1 MPTTTAN
8 GLTATAVRGVPNTW
22 IVRVS
27 RRTYWA
33 IETDGTDISAIDTN
47 NAAYDTRWSI
57 PGEIGR
63 TFVRD
68 YDTAEEGRESAG
80 WHVMFNQNHAEP
92 CRSAGEALSQLKL
105 QMRTCHAERQARHV
119 AAKNQES

>member
-33 IETDGTDISAIDTN
+33 IETYGTDISAIDTD
-47 NAAYDTRWSI
+47 NAAYDARWSI

-68 YDTAEEGRESAG
+68 YETAEEGREMAG
-80 WHVMFNQNHAEP
+80 WHVSFEQNHAEP
-92 CRSAGEALSQLKL
+92 CRSADEALSQLKL
-105 QMRTCHAERQARHV
+105 QMRTAHAERQARF

>member
-22 IVRVS
+22 IVRTS
-27 RRTYWA
+27 RLTYWA
-33 IETDGTDISAIDTN
+33 IETDGTDISAIDTDN
-47 NAAYDTRWSI
+47 IGHDTRWSI

-68 YDTAEEGRESAG
+68 YDTAEQGCEMAG
-80 WHVMFNQNHAEP
+80 WHVMFNQSHAEP
-92 CRSAGEALSQLKL
+92 YRSAGEALGQLKL
-105 QMRTCHAERQARHV
+105 QMRTAHAERQARI

>member
-22 IVRVS
+22 IVRAS
-27 RRTYWA
+27 RLTYWA

-68 YDTAEEGRESAG
+68 YDTAEEGRESTG
-80 WHVMFNQNHAEP
+80 WHVMFNQSHAEP
-92 CRSAGEALSQLKL
+92 YRSASEALSQLKL
-105 QMRTCHAERQARHV
+105 QMRTYHAECQARI

>member
-22 IVRVS
+22 IVRTS
-27 RRTYWA
+27 RLTYWA

-47 NAAYDTRWSI
+47 STAYDTRWSI
-57 PGEIGR
+57 PGEVGR

-68 YDTAEEGRESAG
+68 YDTVEQGRYLAG
-80 WHVMFNQNHAEP
+80 WHVMFDQNHPEP
-92 CRSAGEALSQLKL
+92 YRSASEALSQLKL
-105 QMRTCHAERQARHV
+105 QMRTAHAERQARF